1 MNIFSNLYFLKMT
14 CLDVLDAI
22 GDTLLMSPRKR
33 KPKEIFFLF
42 PWIEPQNLR
51 NGKRSS

>member
-1 MNIFSNLYFLKMT
+1 MT
-14 CLDVLDAI
+14 CLNVSDTT
-22 GDTLLMSPRKR
+22 GDTMLMSPRKR

-51 NGKRSS
+51 NSKRSS